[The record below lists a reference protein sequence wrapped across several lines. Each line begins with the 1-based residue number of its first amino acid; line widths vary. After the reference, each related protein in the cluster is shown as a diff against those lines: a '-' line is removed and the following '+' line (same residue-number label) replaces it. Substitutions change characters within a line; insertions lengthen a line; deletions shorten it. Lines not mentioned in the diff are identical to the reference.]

1 MRKLKPM
8 AVGIHLVTM
17 LGCFALFILRGV
29 HSFAPDV
36 VIVNREVTS
45 HISNFALSYY
55 NPTSGESYHF
65 NETSFFPAGELW
77 RLPLHMYYY
86 EQESLGTYD
95 PPPEDPT
102 FVYTVAGLTLDEC
115 HAMGLNESMVHE
127 DFMIGSADMNID
139 AVCRDGKTVPIFR
152 NGNWAF

>member
-45 HISNFALSYY
+45 HISNFALSYVLCALV
-55 NPTSGESYHF
+55 GLLLLA
-65 NETSFFPAGELW
+65 AGKGLRSALLFCLAVLAANLAYEAF
-77 RLPLHMYYY
+77 LPVANTRDMVDALYGFAG
-86 EQESLGTYD
+86 SL
-95 PPPEDPT
+95 
-102 FVYTVAGLTLDEC
+102 AGGAYLC
-115 HAMGLNESMVHE
+115 WLN
-127 DFMIGSADMNID
+127 
-139 AVCRDGKTVPIFR
+139 
-152 NGNWAF
+152 AFGFAQ